1 MQPNHWRWFWGL
13 TQKPFL
19 LRLPQEETKKV
30 ISILLHKW
38 YYYSKEDSFTIPIG
52 CFQNTN
58 STAFSHTTY
67 ILTLKCSVTQ
77 SLTKYQPWYHDN
89 CISPNICFS
98 FSVVVWSF
106 KDTTKGIYCTDLF
119 RLITDWIQSISLKR
133 SVQGQCNDDT
143 FTASNFQG
151 KLFILHF
158 PYSLIC
164 IVFPKFRLG
173 STSGQIVSKYMNT
186 NMEYILYQANNL
198 FYLLLV
204 FASFESSTNLL
215 LPCIR

>member
-67 ILTLKCSVTQ
+67 TLTLKCSVTQ
-77 SLTKYQPWYHDN
+77 SQTRNQSWFLV
-89 CISPNICFS
+89 SPIVCFS
-98 FSVVVWSF
+98 FQVVWSF
-106 KDTTKGIYCTDLF
+106 KDKTKGIYCTDLF

-133 SVQGQCNDDT
+133 SVQGQCKDDT
-143 FTASNFQG
+143 FNASNFQG
-151 KLFILHF
+151 KTDIIPTALSLFF
-158 PYSLIC
+158 C
-164 IVFPKFRLG
+164 
-173 STSGQIVSKYMNT
+173 M
-186 NMEYILYQANNL
+186 YQ
-198 FYLLLV
+198 
-204 FASFESSTNLL
+204 SSD
-215 LPCIR
+215 